1 VKVYFNLLILLA
13 IFCFLTACQDE
24 PKIDFSPDFI
34 DYIQKNTASRLKFNL
49 QQPNEKIGDCVV
61 AKVRQKYKDEPQIY
75 SEYQYK
81 NGREAKGESDV
92 MEYIMNQFYDACTGK
107 IIKK

>member
-1 VKVYFNLLILLA
+1 
-13 IFCFLTACQDE
+13 
-24 PKIDFSPDFI
+24 
-34 DYIQKNTASRLKFNL
+34 
-49 QQPNEKIGDCVV
+49 
-61 AKVRQKYKDEPQIY
+61 VRQKYKDEPQIY